1 MDRDVRRRSFLKAAG
16 GSVGIA
22 SALAGSEVGRVAA
35 QETRNIWPQ
44 FCGDTANS
52 GYRPDSTGP
61 RESATAGWTV
71 GTGAAVESSPAV
83 TSGFAY
89 CGSTDGN
96 LYAVRDPEGE
106 ERWRFETDGAI
117 RTGVSIR
124 NDTVYFAND
133 AGTIYAVDTT
143 TGDERWSQNTPA
155 QVRSSP
161 TVVDDTV
168 YVGGDDDKLRAL
180 FDSLGTSRWRF
191 ETGGPVRSSPAVVD
205 GTVYVGSDDGNVYAL
220 AASNG
225 SEEWST
231 SVGGSV
237 RSAPTVVNGTVYVG
251 RTDGNI
257 YALDAA
263 TGRQEWVYETFIQG
277 VSSPAVVDGR
287 VYIGSRDGTFYA
299 LDAADGTQEW
309 TVTVADPIESSPAV
323 AEDTVYF
330 SATDGAVYALDI
342 ADGSQRW
349 RFETGATITS
359 SPAVARDRVYIGSG
373 DQQVYSLR
381 AATGSQTTGGGDQP
395 TEATPIE
402 TTSSPGPETQTQT
415 PSGTVTEA
423 DTPGSV
429 GGEPPSSG
437 DGDTGG
443 GFSLP
448 GAGGALA
455 AGATVLGAVYIA
467 YRRVTAGD
475 DTTDY
480 AQPGNEGG
488 SSSVRTPSEM
498 SERSDGERETESGS
512 EQESTRE
519 RSEGQQ
525 DSAADPSGGFAGI
538 NSIQPLSTTGPVHT
552 SEGVLA
558 GEGIDVLISALSP
571 EYADNDDA
579 AEAFESAVRRWSGI
593 SHNLH
598 VAETYESGTVPRP
611 WVAFEAGETT
621 LADQLSDTGDEDEG
635 EDGDETDGEALDTA
649 DRVAIVADTAEA
661 LRTGDLYQLS
671 HGSLTPETIH
681 LATDSGDDL
690 LITVSDW
697 GLTEAVHHAVGE
709 QHVTPYTA
717 PEQLDEDSPVIA
729 ETPVD
734 TYRLGAVAY
743 RLMTGR
749 EPYEGSEHLEAAIR
763 EGDLTPPSEV
773 ADVPDMAEQAILTAM
788 ATEPDDR
795 YGSPY
800 EFRGDFT
807 SAFD

>member
-1 MDRDVRRRSFLKAAG
+1 
-16 GSVGIA
+16 
-22 SALAGSEVGRVAA
+22 
-35 QETRNIWPQ
+35 
-44 FCGDTANS
+44 
-52 GYRPDSTGP
+52 
-61 RESATAGWTV
+61 
-71 GTGAAVESSPAV
+71 VESSPAV

-89 CGSTDGN
+89 CGSNDGN

-117 RTGVSIR
+117 RTGVSIHDGR
-124 NDTVYFAND
+124 VYFAND
-133 AGTIYAVDTT
+133 DGTVYAVNATS
-143 TGDERWSQNTPA
+143 GDERWSQNTPA

-168 YVGGDDDKLRAL
+168 YVGGDDNKLRAL
-180 FDSLGTSRWRF
+180 FVSIGTSRWRF

-220 AASNG
+220 ATGNG

-231 SVGGSV
+231 GVGGSV
-237 RSAPTVVNGTVYVG
+237 RSAPTVVDGTVYVG

-299 LDAADGTQEW
+299 LDASDGTQQW

-349 RFETGATITS
+349 RFETGATTTS
-359 SPAVARDRVYIGSG
+359 SPAVARNRVYIGSS
-373 DQQVYSLR
+373 DQQVYSLT
-381 AATGSQTTGGGDQP
+381 AATGSQTTVDGSQP
-395 TEATPIE
+395 TEPTPTE
-402 TTSSPGPETQTQT
+402 PTPSPEPETRTRT
-415 PSGTVTEA
+415 PSVTEA
-423 DTPGSV
+423 ETTASGGSEPPS
-429 GGEPPSSG
+429 GGEPG
-437 DGDTGG
+437 TGG

-448 GAGGALA
+448 TAGGALA
-455 AGATVLGAVYIA
+455 AGATVLGAAYIV
-467 YRRVTAGD
+467 YRRVTSGD

-480 AQPGNEGG
+480 PQPESGG
-488 SSSVRTPSEM
+488 ESSSVRAPSEM
-498 SERSDGERETESGS
+498 SERLDGEQETAPASG
-512 EQESTRE
+512 QESTTE
-519 RSEGQQ
+519 RSDGQQ
-525 DSAADPSGGFAGI
+525 DSAADPSEGFTGI
-538 NSIQPLSTTGPVHT
+538 NSIQPLSTSGPIHT

-558 GEGIDVLISALSP
+558 GEGIGVLISALSP
-571 EYADNDDA
+571 EYADDGDA
-579 AEAFESAVRRWSGI
+579 VEAFESAVRRWSGI
-593 SHNLH
+593 SHNRH

-611 WVAFEAGETT
+611 WVAFEAGEQT
-621 LADQLSDTGDEDEG
+621 LAERLSDTGDEDEG
-635 EDGDETDGEALDTA
+635 EDGDGTDGAALDTA
-649 DRVAIVADTAEA
+649 DRVSIVADTAEA

-671 HGSLTPETIH
+671 HGSLAPETVH
-681 LATDSGDDL
+681 LAGDRDGDL
-690 LITVSDW
+690 LVTVSDW
-697 GLTEAVHHAVGE
+697 GLTEAVHDAVGE
-709 QHVTPYTA
+709 QRVTPYTA
-717 PEQLDEDSPVIA
+717 PEQLDEGSPAVA
-729 ETPVD
+729 ETRVD

-743 RLMTGR
+743 RLLTGR
-749 EPYEGSEHLEAAIR
+749 EPYGGSEDLESAVR

-773 ADVPDMAEQAILTAM
+773 ADIPDMAEKAIMTAM
-788 ATEPDDR
+788 ATDPDGR
-795 YGSPY
+795 YESPY